1 MWTRKRIWLV
11 LPWLFFFNS
20 PPSVPSLLAEV
31 VKPEG
36 LYDKSRAL
44 IIGIEQY
51 MQAPSVPGAVDE
63 GKQVAQVF
71 RQLGFDEIIELYN
84 KDATSRRLHQALTD
98 IFARKVDRK
107 GRVVVFFAGHTGTIR
122 NSKGRDF
129 GYLVPA
135 DAQVNKAAKSL
146 TVETFRDFTRRSPS
160 KHTLLIINAPV
171 RAWEAAALKSMPSQA
186 EVDTDAPAVQ
196 VIARADQREK
206 ADQAEGK
213 TPFVGAL
220 LTGLSGAADLN
231 QNGWLTASELGI
243 YLKQQVYA
251 ISLRLDGEG
260 DMVLFQQP
268 TVEVGPVVEPN
279 SQTTQDREAAKSEY
293 EQAVAL
299 LQGGKYAEEALAR
312 LNRAIAYDPTFGD
325 AYLLK
330 SYLRLEVLPDLD
342 EALAAGQQAVKG
354 APDNPDAFYTL
365 GLVHEK
371 MGHYKEAEEAFIEAG
386 KLNPENEYVYF
397 SLGTLYED
405 QLNDKAKSVAAFRRY
420 LQLGGANA
428 RARSAVSQADQT
440 VVSPAAPSP

>member
-1 MWTRKRIWLV
+1 MWTRTGIWLV
-11 LPWLFFFNS
+11 LPWLLFLSS

-31 VKPEG
+31 IKSEA

-51 MQAPSVPGAVDE
+51 TQAPSVPGAVDE

-84 KDATSRRLHQALTD
+84 KDATSKRVHQALAD
-98 IFARKVDRK
+98 IFARKVDGK
-107 GRVVVFFAGHTGTIR
+107 GRVVVFFTGHTGIMR
-122 NSKGRDF
+122 NNKGGDV

-135 DAQVNKAAKSL
+135 DAQVNKPAKSL
-146 TVETFRDFTRRSPS
+146 TIETFREFTRRSPS
-160 KHTLLIINAPV
+160 KHTLLIVNAPV
-171 RAWEAAALKSMPSQA
+171 RAWEAATLKPMSPHV
-186 EVDTDAPAVQ
+186 ETDTEAPAIQ
-196 VIARADQREK
+196 VIARVDQREK
-206 ADQAEGK
+206 TDKAEGK

-231 QNGWLTASELGI
+231 QNGWLTASELGT
-243 YLKQQVYA
+243 YLKQQGYA

-260 DMVLFQQP
+260 DMVLFQRP
-268 TVEVGPVVEPN
+268 SVVPLVEPN
-279 SQTTQDREAAKSEY
+279 SQTFPDREAAKREY

-299 LQGGKYAEEALAR
+299 LQGGKYAEEALSR
-312 LNRAIAYDPTFGD
+312 LNRAIEYDPTYGD

-365 GLVHEK
+365 GLVYEK
-371 MGHYKEAEEAFIEAG
+371 MGRYKEAEEAFIQAG

-405 QLNDKAKSVAAFRRY
+405 QLNDKARSVAAFRRY

-428 RARSAVSQADQT
+428 RARSAVSQADQA
-440 VVSPAAPSP
+440 VISSPDPSP